1 FCSNRS
7 SPVQIW
13 KMPAEGGNAVQVT
26 KGGGFDNVESPDG
39 QYLYYAKERGKP
51 GIWRVPVAGGEERLV
66 LDHHRAGLWRQWE
79 VTQHGIFFATAETPD
94 HALIEFFSFATSRV
108 SLLMSLEKGL
118 PDTTSALSVSPDGR
132 LLIWTQLDQISS
144 DITLMNGFR

>member
-1 FCSNRS
+1 
-7 SPVQIW
+7 
-13 KMPAEGGNAVQVT
+13 
-26 KGGGFDNVESPDG
+26 
-39 QYLYYAKERGKP
+39 
-51 GIWRVPVAGGEERLV
+51 V

-79 VTQHGIFFATAETPD
+79 VTQHGIFFATAETPER
-94 HALIEFFSFATSRV
+94 ALIEFFSFATSRV
-108 SLLMSLEKGL
+108 SLVMSLEKGL